1 MPSSKNYK
9 RNYKQEYAN
18 QGGTPARRKARSK
31 NTMARRKA
39 IKEGKVKK
47 GSTKD
52 VAHTKP
58 KANGST
64 FIQSRSKNRSIPR
77 TKTAKRRSK

>member
-18 QGGTPARRKARSK
+18 QGGTATRRKARSK
-31 NTMARRKA
+31 NTMARRAA
-39 IKEGKVKK
+39 IKAGRVSK
-47 GSTKD
+47 GSKKD

-77 TKTAKRRSK
+77 TKTAKRKSK

>member
-1 MPSSKNYK
+1 MPSAPGYK